1 MRAKLLEEEGKKSRH
16 DFRLRESV
24 RQSRPETWTMRRER
38 FLLHCLHISMER
50 FERGSHHS
58 PIHGGIMANAG
69 FNRAVYALP
78 ELFATPGRRLRRPIP
93 RRSA

>member
-16 DFRLRESV
+16 GFRLRESI

-38 FLLHCLHISMER
+38 FLLHYLHISMEG

-58 PIHGGIMANAG
+58 PIHAGIMANAD
-69 FNRAVYALP
+69 V
-78 ELFATPGRRLRRPIP
+78 
-93 RRSA
+93 